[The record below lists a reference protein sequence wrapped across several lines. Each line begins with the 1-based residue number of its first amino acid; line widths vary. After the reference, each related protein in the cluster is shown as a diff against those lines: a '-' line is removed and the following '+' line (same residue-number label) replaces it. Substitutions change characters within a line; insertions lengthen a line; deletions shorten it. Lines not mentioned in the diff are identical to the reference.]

1 MAKALHP
8 HSVTLAL
15 LTTTFSFVMVLIG
28 LSLALMII
36 TVYLLRLITYGTPDT
51 TLILSAFIVLGKRR
65 SFYRM
70 TPVTDTLSSGPLGQG
85 GYSLLVNGENIAELL
100 PLHFGSQFPFA
111 EQAGQMIFAVCFV
124 GSFILW
130 SMGIA
135 WIILAVL
142 SIFSVVRKGKISFS
156 MAYWGMVFPHGTF
169 AILSVQLAKVLD
181 SPFYRVFGALW
192 CCECLRCVSYL
203 LDDLMPRLKGVVFSL
218 WMWMFTRSIP
228 AFIDGSLF
236 KAPYVP
242 DEPKRRKSISEVEKG
257 EDTLAVDGG
266 NSIVNGETKASQ
278 E

>member
-1 MAKALHP
+1 
-8 HSVTLAL
+8 
-15 LTTTFSFVMVLIG
+15 
-28 LSLALMII
+28 
-36 TVYLLRLITYGTPDT
+36 
-51 TLILSAFIVLGKRR
+51 
-65 SFYRM
+65 
-70 TPVTDTLSSGPLGQG
+70 
-85 GYSLLVNGENIAELL
+85 
-100 PLHFGSQFPFA
+100 
-111 EQAGQMIFAVCFV
+111 MIFAVCFV

-192 CCECLRCVSYL
+192 CCECLRCVSCL
-203 LDDLMPRLKGVVFSL
+203 LNGLMPRLKGVVFSL

-257 EDTLAVDGG
+257 EDTPVVDGG